1 MTTNRVERNK
11 YIVINHKTNVKH
23 IEKISQWCNWS
34 FWGKK
39 DREYREN
46 WLRIFNID
54 KQLQLT
60 DLWGLDSPM

>member
-1 MTTNRVERNK
+1 ML
-11 YIVINHKTNVKH
+11 KH